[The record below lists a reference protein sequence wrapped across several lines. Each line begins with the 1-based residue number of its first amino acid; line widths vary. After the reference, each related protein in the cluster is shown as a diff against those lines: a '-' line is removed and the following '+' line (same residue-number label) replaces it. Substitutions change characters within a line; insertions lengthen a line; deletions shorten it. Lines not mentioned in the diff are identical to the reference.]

1 MVLDELLDVLVLNNI
16 DKIFINDVVTRIHTL
31 TPTQLSSTV
40 KSLKLKTVFKSLTSE
55 DINYDIT
62 YFNEADIVDIA
73 DIILQIPEQS
83 IYASLSAHIELEE
96 RR

>member
-16 DKIFINDVVTRIHTL
+16 VKVFINDVVTPIHTL
-31 TPTQLSSTV
+31 TSTQLSSTV
-40 KSLKLKTVFKSLTSE
+40 KSLKLKTVFKELTSK

-62 YFNEADIVDIA
+62 YFDESNIVDIA

-83 IYASLSAHIELEE
+83 ICASLNVHIELEE
-96 RR
+96 RK